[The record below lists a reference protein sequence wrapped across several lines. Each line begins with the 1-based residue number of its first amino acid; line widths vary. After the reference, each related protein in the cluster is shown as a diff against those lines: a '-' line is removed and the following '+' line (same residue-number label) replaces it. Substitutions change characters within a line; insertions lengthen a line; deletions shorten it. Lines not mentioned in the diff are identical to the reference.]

1 MSVIALYS
9 HANVVFDKIH
19 VRTVKY
25 DRFGGLQSP
34 SFLQN
39 PMHNDLHSLK
49 IHPYFD
55 FDRDALV
62 QFLFELRPQA
72 GLSSSTSRES
82 NSSWGRDL
90 TAGLSLFLQICYF

>member
-1 MSVIALYS
+1 MPCIALLI
-9 HANVVFDKIH
+9 VVFDKIH
-19 VRTVKY
+19 ICTVKY
-25 DRFGGLQSP
+25 TQFGVLQSP

-55 FDRDALV
+55 FDQDALL
-62 QFLFELRPQA
+62 QFPVKLRPQA